1 MILNNDP
8 FPFQICAVWNKKNP
22 SRSLPKPSRY
32 DINVQ
37 DCVEQSFP
45 TSSKCLNPNW
55 RSRRHHKWK
64 RGYKSETKLKKFK
77 TVGCGCSVDFCISRK
92 TRTWHSFWTSVET
105 LLKRW
110 VEGALTLQEL
120 YYKHH
125 TDHNSVTYSSSTLP
139 GTGLFTYVC
148 CM

>member
-1 MILNNDP
+1 MRWFWIMTL
-8 FPFQICAVWNKKNP
+8 FRSKYVLFGTKKNP
-22 SRSLPKPSRY
+22 SRSLSKPSRY

-37 DCVEQSFP
+37 DCIEQSFP

-55 RSRRHHKWK
+55 RSRRHHIWK

-110 VEGALTLQEL
+110 VEGALRAP
-120 YYKHH
+120 
-125 TDHNSVTYSSSTLP
+125 STHRFKA
-139 GTGLFTYVC
+139 GSNDRFWHMTSKIDRNAG
-148 CM
+148 